1 MALSFFL
8 STNSN
13 KSSIDTAN
21 SLNNINNNNAET
33 AGSAVMF
40 GNAENDD
47 CAMDAFGGKDIFGT
61 PDLSNMDSSLFANAG
76 NTGETEA
83 AGSLAFNAEAAGSL
97 ACADGGAGA
106 SVSVGCDSGSSGGGF
121 SSFG

>member
-8 STNSN
+8 STNSS

-21 SLNNINNNNAET
+21 SLNSIDHNNSET
-33 AGSAVMF
+33 AATAVMF

-61 PDLSNMDSSLFANAG
+61 PDLSNMDTSLFANAG

-83 AGSLAFNAEAAGSL
+83 AGSVAYSVETSGSV

-106 SVSVGCDSGSSGGGF
+106 SVGGDCGSSGGGGF
-121 SSFG
+121 SSFC